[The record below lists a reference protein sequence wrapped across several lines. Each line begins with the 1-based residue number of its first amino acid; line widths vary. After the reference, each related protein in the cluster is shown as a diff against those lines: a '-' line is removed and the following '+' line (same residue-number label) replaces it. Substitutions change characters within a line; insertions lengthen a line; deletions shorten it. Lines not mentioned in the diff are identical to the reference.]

1 MFFFCLLWGWAWG
14 SIYTLRIWKMPQGCF
29 LEDFHKLHKLSKGS
43 GVVLF
48 WFLCTMSHRLK
59 RDQELPWIRSRDL
72 PLRNLSCVVGYFTDW
87 CLTLKGWPGNRDSIS
102 SGLQF
107 AHHCDIYNIVY
118 KQFLPHCLIVSF
130 WSRGVRFFNLI
141 TEIQNKQL
149 ISSRWE
155 RVLVSPSHAAS
166 CECLKLLT
174 EFSHC
179 SSVLPQRRKPQK
191 KCTIYVEPQML
202 ICSFS
207 LWYQRLNDCE
217 SELNASATKSLF
229 NVCDE
234 WQRITGIRRIKKIC
248 RCRNM

>member
-1 MFFFCLLWGWAWG
+1 MLLDASLGG
-14 SIYTLRIWKMPQGCF
+14 LVTGTP
-29 LEDFHKLHKLSKGS
+29 
-43 GVVLF
+43 
-48 WFLCTMSHRLK
+48 
-59 RDQELPWIRSRDL
+59 
-72 PLRNLSCVVGYFTDW
+72 
-87 CLTLKGWPGNRDSIS
+87 IS
-102 SGLQF
+102 SGLLF
-107 AHHCDIYNIVY
+107 SHNCDIYNIVY
-118 KQFLPHCLIVSF
+118 NQFLPHCLTVSF
-130 WSRGVRFFNLI
+130 WSRGVRLLNLI
-141 TEIQNKQL
+141 TEIQSKQL

-174 EFSHC
+174 EFQSHC

-217 SELNASATKSLF
+217 NELNAYATESLF

-234 WQRITGIRRIKKIC
+234 WQWTTGICRIKKAC
-248 RCRNM
+248 MGSFMWWKRYQVEQNVM